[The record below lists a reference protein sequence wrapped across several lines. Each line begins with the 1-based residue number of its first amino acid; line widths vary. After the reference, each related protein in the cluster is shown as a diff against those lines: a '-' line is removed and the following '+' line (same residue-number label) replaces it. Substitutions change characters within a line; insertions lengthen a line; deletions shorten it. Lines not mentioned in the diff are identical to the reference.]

1 VLDKATQ
8 QAVRDRA
15 GRRCEYC
22 CFPESFAELP
32 FHFDHVIAQQHG
44 GATTLDN
51 LALACCYCN
60 RYKGP
65 NVASIDQLTGEVVA
79 LFNPRRHIWREHF
92 VWQGSRLSG
101 TTDAGRA
108 TVQLLQINRADA
120 VVVRQLLMKAGIFSV
135 GR

>member
-15 GRRCEYC
+15 GHRCEYC
-22 CFPESFAELP
+22 YFPESLAELP

-65 NVASIDQLTGEVVA
+65 NVASIDQRTGEVVEA
-79 LFNPRRHIWREHF
+79 QPIVERTELTAAELP
-92 VWQGSRLSG
+92 L
-101 TTDAGRA
+101 
-108 TVQLLQINRADA
+108 
-120 VVVRQLLMKAGIFSV
+120 V
-135 GR
+135 GRPAAIRANAGGGGRIDRFRH